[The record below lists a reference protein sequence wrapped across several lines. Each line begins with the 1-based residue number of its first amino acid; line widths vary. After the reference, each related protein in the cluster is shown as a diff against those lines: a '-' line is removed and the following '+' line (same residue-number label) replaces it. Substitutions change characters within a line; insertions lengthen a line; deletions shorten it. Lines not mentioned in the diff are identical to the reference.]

1 MDDMNHPLL
10 SSLNDCQREAV
21 VCTEGPLLVIA
32 GAGSGKTKA
41 LTHRIAY
48 LIQEKGVSPWNILA
62 VTFTNKAAK
71 EMKERVAKLIGA
83 KTQPEWMESMGIV
96 DQESGPARSVPM
108 PTMGT
113 FHSICVKLLRKYAH
127 LLDYENQFT
136 IYDQHDQQILMKQ
149 LMEEHQIDE
158 KKMNPKSVL
167 GAISG
172 AKSQMIDPKGY
183 YQYTNS
189 FFTEKVAEL
198 YEPYQ
203 KALRKSGAMDFDDLL
218 MNTVILLRDFP
229 EVLAELQEKF
239 KYIMVDEY
247 QDTNHTQYVLVKLLA
262 AKYRNV
268 CAIGDDDQ
276 SIYSW
281 RGATIKNILDFEKDY
296 PETKVVALEQNYRST
311 QKILD
316 AAHSVI
322 SLNKHRKPKKLWTQ
336 QDGGQSVKVWMA
348 RNERHES
355 EMVGEEI
362 LRRLREH
369 ENPSYKEFVL
379 LYRTN
384 AQSRVAE
391 EVFLRYAIP
400 YKIIGGT
407 RFYDRKEIR
416 DVMSYLKVLSN
427 PRDSVSLMR
436 IINVPARKI
445 GTRTLE
451 ILQTYS
457 SVQNISLFDAMA
469 RAGEIPEL
477 AGGKVDTILGFV
489 KLLHEL
495 QHIAGEVSAAGVIK
509 HVMEDAKY
517 REFLAD
523 GTSEGEERLENV
535 RELISV
541 AKKYDGLEPGMSLW
555 IFLEEVSL
563 LSDTDQ
569 MEESDNAVTMMTI
582 HAAKG
587 LEFTHVFVLG
597 LEEGIFP
604 SSRSIMEPDQLEE
617 ERRLM
622 YVAVTRARERLYL
635 MHAQERLL
643 YGEYKTNA
651 PSQFLDELPESVVEK
666 NYMTTGSLSTGTMR
680 RGSGFDDDTVR
691 LVGMDDDNPGRSRVG
706 GRNGGGGYGG
716 GYGGSGSG
724 FGSSGGSR
732 SGGKINMGTQWDG
745 NSSGSKSGGSSGSE
759 ERVVR
764 MVPLEDGEPTGALT
778 EQDRVAHPIFGE
790 GIILSIVGGIVTV
803 VFENPTIGTKKLA
816 LSIAPLRKV
825 E

>member
-1 MDDMNHPLL
+1 MNELL
-10 SSLNDCQREAV
+10 TSLNDRQREAV
-21 VCTEGPLLVIA
+21 ECTNGPLLVIA

-83 KTQPEWMESMGIV
+83 RIPKSWEEEMQGTGASQSQVALPV
-96 DQESGPARSVPM
+96 
-108 PTMGT
+108 MGT

-127 LLDYENQFT
+127 LLGYENQFT
-136 IYDQHDQQILMKQ
+136 IYDAHDQQILMKQ
-149 LMEEHQIDE
+149 LMEEHQIDD

-183 YQYTNS
+183 YQFTNS

-203 KALRKSGAMDFDDLL
+203 KSLRKSGAMDFDDLL
-218 MNTVILLRDFP
+218 MNMVILLRDFP
-229 EVLAELQEKF
+229 DVLAELQEKF
-239 KYIMVDEY
+239 RYIMVDEY
-247 QDTNHTQYVLVKLLA
+247 QDTNHTQYVLIKLLA
-262 AKYRNV
+262 AKYRNI

-296 PETKVVALEQNYRST
+296 PEAKVVALEQNYRST
-311 QKILD
+311 QNILD

-322 SLNKHRKPKKLWTQ
+322 SLNKNRKAKKLWTEKE
-336 QDGGQSVKVWMA
+336 GGQMIKLWMA

-355 EMVGEEI
+355 EMIAEEVTA
-362 LRRLREH
+362 RLREH
-369 ENPSYKEFVL
+369 ENPSYKDFVL

-391 EVFLRYAIP
+391 EVFLRYGIP

-416 DVMSYLKVLSN
+416 DVMSYLKILVN
-427 PRDSVSLMR
+427 PRDSVSLTR

-445 GTRTLE
+445 GTKTLD
-451 ILQTYS
+451 ILQHTAA
-457 SVQNISLFDAMA
+457 VNGLSLFEAME
-469 RAGEIPEL
+469 RAQDIPQL
-477 AGGKVDTILGFV
+477 GGKADAILGFV
-489 KLLHEL
+489 KLIKKLMVHASE
-495 QHIAGEVSAAGVIK
+495 ISAAGVIK
-509 HVMEDAKY
+509 YVLKDAKY
-517 REFLAD
+517 KEFLND

-541 AKKYDGLEPGMSLW
+541 AKKYDALEGGMSLRV
-555 IFLEEVSL
+555 FLEEVSL
-563 LSDTDQ
+563 ISDVDQ
-569 MEESDNAVTMMTI
+569 MEDNDNSVTMMTI

-587 LEFTHVFVLG
+587 LEFRNVFVLG

-604 SSRSIMEPDQLEE
+604 NARSAMEPDQLEE

-635 MHAQERLL
+635 LHAQERML

-651 PSQFLDELPESVVEK
+651 PSQFVEELPEHLLEK
-666 NYMTTGSLSTGTMR
+666 NYMTTGSLNTGVLR
-680 RGSGFDDDTVR
+680 RSSGFDEDTVR

-706 GRNGGGGYGG
+706 GRSGGGGPMD
-716 GYGGSGSG
+716 
-724 FGSSGGSR
+724 FG
-732 SGGKINMGTQWDG
+732 KQWNG
-745 NSSGSKSGGSSGSE
+745 LSSGSSANNDRPQG
-759 ERVVR
+759 RVVR
-764 MVPLEDGEPTGALT
+764 MVPMEEPDNAFS
-778 EQDRVAHPIFGE
+778 EQDRVEHPIFGP
-790 GIILSIVGGIVTV
+790 GIILNIVGGIVTV
-803 VFENPTIGTKKLA
+803 VFENPTVGTKKLA
-816 LSIAPLRKV
+816 ISIAPLKRM

>member
-1 MDDMNHPLL
+1 MNHPLL
-10 SSLNDCQREAV
+10 SSLNDRQREAV

-48 LIQEKGVSPWNILA
+48 LIQEKSVSPWNILA

-71 EMKERVAKLIGA
+71 EMKERVGKLLGIGVERDWERDREQA
-83 KTQPEWMESMGIV
+83 QPAVAW
-96 DQESGPARSVPM
+96 

-158 KKMNPKSVL
+158 KKMNSKSIL

-172 AKSQMIDPKGY
+172 AKSQMIDPKEY
-183 YQYTNS
+183 WKYTNS

-229 EVLAELQEKF
+229 EVLTELQEKF

-262 AKYRNV
+262 AKYRNI

-296 PETKVVALEQNYRST
+296 PEAKVVALEQNYRST

-322 SLNKHRKPKKLWTQ
+322 SLNKHRKAKKLWTQ

-369 ENPSYKEFVL
+369 ETPSYKEFVL

-436 IINVPARKI
+436 IVNVPARKI
-445 GTRTLE
+445 GTKTLE

-495 QHIAGEVSAAGVIK
+495 QRVAGEVSAAGVIK

-541 AKKYDGLEPGMSLW
+541 AKKYDGLEPGMSLR

-604 SSRSIMEPDQLEE
+604 SSRSVMEPDQLEE

-666 NYMTTGSLSTGTMR
+666 NYMTTGSLSTGAMR
-680 RGSGFDDDTVR
+680 RSSGFDDDTVR

-716 GYGGSGSG
+716 NGSG
-724 FGSSGGSR
+724 F
-732 SGGKINMGTQWDG
+732 GGKINMGTQWDG
-745 NSSGSKSGGSSGSE
+745 NSSSSQSGGGGRTGAGKNSSGSGSE

-764 MVPLEDGEPTGALT
+764 MVPLEDGEPTGALA
-778 EQDRVAHPIFGE
+778 EQDRVSHPIFGE

>member
-1 MDDMNHPLL
+1 MSDLL
-10 SSLNDCQREAV
+10 DTLNDCQREAV
-21 VCTEGPLLVIA
+21 INTDGPLLVIA

-48 LIQEKGVSPWNILA
+48 LIQVKGVSPWNILA

-71 EMKERVAKLIGA
+71 EMKERVAKLIGMRA
-83 KTQPEWMESMGIV
+83 ETSSSRFQQQPG
-96 DQESGPARSVPM
+96 M

-113 FHSICVKLLRKYAH
+113 FHSVCVQLLRKYAH

-136 IYDQHDQQILMKQ
+136 IYDAHDQQILMKQ
-149 LMEEHQIDE
+149 LMEEHQIDD

-172 AKSQMIDPKGY
+172 AKSQMIDPKEY
-183 YQYTNS
+183 WKFTNS

-203 KALRKSGAMDFDDLL
+203 RALRKSGAMDFDDLL

-262 AKYRNV
+262 AKYRNI

-311 QKILD
+311 QNILD

-322 SLNKHRKPKKLWTQ
+322 SLNKHRKAKKLWT
-336 QDGGQSVKVWMA
+336 DKEGGQTIKLWMA

-355 EMVGEEI
+355 EMIAEEVM
-362 LRRLREH
+362 RRLREH
-369 ENPSYKEFVL
+369 EIPSYKEFVL

-391 EVFLRYAIP
+391 EVFLRYGIP

-416 DVMSYLKVLSN
+416 DIMSYLKILVN
-427 PRDSVSLMR
+427 PKDSVSLTR

-445 GTRTLE
+445 GTKTLE
-451 ILQTYS
+451 L
-457 SVQNISLFDAMA
+457 VQNFSAFQDISLFEAME
-469 RAGEIPEL
+469 RANEIPGL
-477 AGGKVDTILGFV
+477 GGKADTILGFV
-489 KLLHEL
+489 KLIRGLMAHARE
-495 QHIAGEVSAAGVIK
+495 ISAAGVIK
-509 HVMEDAKY
+509 HVLEDAKY
-517 REFLAD
+517 KEFLAD

-541 AKKYDGLEPGMSLW
+541 AKKYDALEGGMSLRV
-555 IFLEEVSL
+555 FLEEVSL
-563 LSDTDQ
+563 ISDVDQIEDTDN
-569 MEESDNAVTMMTI
+569 SVTMMTI

-587 LEFTHVFVLG
+587 LEFCNVFVLG

-604 SSRSIMEPDQLEE
+604 NARSAMEPDQLEE

-635 MHAQERLL
+635 LHAQERML

-651 PSQFLDELPESVVEK
+651 PSQFVEELPEHLLEK
-666 NYMTTGSLSTGTMR
+666 NYMTTDSLSSGAMR
-680 RGSGFDDDTVR
+680 RSSGFDGDSVR
-691 LVGMDDDNPGRSRVG
+691 LVDMYDGEGTGAAPSLRSGVMDDDNPGRSRVG
-706 GRNGGGGYGG
+706 GRGGNSEFGKVFSGFSMGKQWDGEAQMPGNGDN
-716 GYGGSGSG
+716 GSGSNDRVQG
-724 FGSSGGSR
+724 
-732 SGGKINMGTQWDG
+732 
-745 NSSGSKSGGSSGSE
+745 
-759 ERVVR
+759 RVVR
-764 MVPLEDGEPTGALT
+764 MVPMEEPDTEGGFGA
-778 EQDRVAHPIFGE
+778 QDRVMHPTFGP
-790 GIILSIVGGIVTV
+790 GIVLNIVGGIVTV
-803 VFENPTIGTKKLA
+803 VFENPTVGTKKLA
-816 LSIAPLRKV
+816 ISIAPLKRMM
-825 E
+825 

>member
-1 MDDMNHPLL
+1 MDSASTLL
-10 SSLNDCQREAV
+10 DTLNDRQREAV
-21 VCTEGPLLVIA
+21 ECTNGPLLVIA

-83 KTQPEWMESMGIV
+83 RIQPSWQEDGEQASRH
-96 DQESGPARSVPM
+96 DSAESGTGTSQSQVALPV
-108 PTMGT
+108 MGT

-136 IYDQHDQQILMKQ
+136 IYDAHDQQILMKQ
-149 LMEEHQIDE
+149 LMEEHQIDD

-172 AKSQMIDPKGY
+172 AKSQMIDPKAY
-183 YQYTNS
+183 YQFTNS

-203 KALRKSGAMDFDDLL
+203 RALRKSGAMDFDDLL

-229 EVLAELQEKF
+229 DVLAELQEKF
-239 KYIMVDEY
+239 RYIMVDEY

-262 AKYRNV
+262 AKYRNI

-311 QKILD
+311 QNILD

-322 SLNKHRKPKKLWTQ
+322 SLNKHRKAKQLWT
-336 QDGGQSVKVWMA
+336 DKEGGQMIKLWMA

-355 EMVGEEI
+355 EMIAEEVM
-362 LRRLREH
+362 RRLREY
-369 ENPSYKEFVL
+369 ETPSYKEFVL

-391 EVFLRYAIP
+391 EVFLRYGIP

-416 DVMSYLKVLSN
+416 DIMSYLKILVN
-427 PRDSVSLMR
+427 PKDSVSLTR

-445 GTRTLE
+445 GTKTLE
-451 ILQTYS
+451 ILQHTAAVS
-457 SVQNISLFDAMA
+457 GISLFEAME
-469 RAGEIPEL
+469 RAHDIPQL
-477 AGGKVDTILGFV
+477 GGKADTILDFV
-489 KLLHEL
+489 KLIRGLMVHASK
-495 QHIAGEVSAAGVIK
+495 ISAAGVIK
-509 HVMEDAKY
+509 HVLEDAKY
-517 REFLAD
+517 KEFLND

-541 AKKYDGLEPGMSLW
+541 AKKYDALEGGMSLRV
-555 IFLEEVSL
+555 FLEEVSL
-563 LSDTDQ
+563 ISDVDQ
-569 MEESDNAVTMMTI
+569 MEDTDNSVTMMTI

-587 LEFTHVFVLG
+587 LEFCNVFVLG

-604 SSRSIMEPDQLEE
+604 NARSAMEPDQLEE

-635 MHAQERLL
+635 LHAQERML

-651 PSQFLDELPESVVEK
+651 PSQFVEELPGHLLEK
-666 NYMTTGSLSTGTMR
+666 NYMTTGSLNTGVLR
-680 RGSGFDDDTVR
+680 RSSGFDEDTVR

-706 GRNGGGGYGG
+706 GRSGGGVPMD
-716 GYGGSGSG
+716 
-724 FGSSGGSR
+724 FGKQWNGLSSGNTTNNDRPQG
-732 SGGKINMGTQWDG
+732 
-745 NSSGSKSGGSSGSE
+745 
-759 ERVVR
+759 RVVR
-764 MVPLEDGEPTGALT
+764 MVPMEEPDNAFN
-778 EQDRVAHPIFGE
+778 EQDRVEHPIFGP
-790 GIILSIVGGIVTV
+790 GIVLNIVGGIVTV
-803 VFENPTIGTKKLA
+803 VFENPTVGTKKLA
-816 LSIAPLRKV
+816 ISIAPLKRM